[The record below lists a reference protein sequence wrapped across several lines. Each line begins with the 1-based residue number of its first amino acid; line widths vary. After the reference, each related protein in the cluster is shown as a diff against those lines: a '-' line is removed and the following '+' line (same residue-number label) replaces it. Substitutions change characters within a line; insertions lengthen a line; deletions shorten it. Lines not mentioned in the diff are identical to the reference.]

1 MANEDLK
8 SIGKSAGIIASV
20 IAVAALLKN
29 KFKTPIPPK
38 SIPTELLLYL
48 TMGQYYYNQTAQY

>member
-29 KFKTPIPPK
+29 KFKTPTPCTCFKNTGRAP
-38 SIPTELLLYL
+38 
-48 TMGQYYYNQTAQY
+48 